1 MMLDRRQVVAGLAGL
16 AELYGAQLGEAALE
30 LYWQAVR
37 RLEPQAWESAVVE
50 ASRRCRFMPKP
61 VELLELAGAGTEG
74 EQATRAWLATL
85 AAVRRHGRYGGADL
99 GPRTNA
105 AIRAAGGW
113 RVICD
118 STEAELGHLQRRF
131 SEGYLAHGRVTADD
145 PEGAPVGAGHQPRA
159 LPGGQQERIA
169 QLVRVA
175 MGGRSADGT

>member
-1 MMLDRRQVVAGLAGL
+1 MLDKRRVIAGLAGL
-16 AELYGAQLGEAALE
+16 AELYQAQLGEAALE

-37 RLEPQAWESAVVE
+37 HLEPQAWEAAVVE
-50 ASRRCRFMPKP
+50 ASRRCRWMPKP

-131 SEGYLAHGRVTADD
+131 SEGYLAHGRVTAGD

-159 LPGGQQERIA
+159 LGGGQQERIA
-169 QLVRVA
+169 QLVQVA
-175 MGGRSADGT
+175 MGGRR